1 MDIAS
6 PAPHRLPLIALAV
19 LGGAG
24 LVAGAFYGWMQF
36 GSTMLLTLA
45 ENGLSGCL

>member
-1 MDIAS
+1 MDTLS
-6 PAPHRLPLIALAV
+6 PTPHRLPLIALAM

-24 LVAGAFYGWMQF
+24 IVAGAFYGWMRF
-36 GSTMLLTLA
+36 GSSILLTLA